1 MKKFLIGLI
10 VLLGLG
16 ALYLTLAPVPI
27 EPENWDA
34 PENAGYVG
42 DFAPNTDLANLE
54 RIDLSESPGP
64 EDAVALDEAIYSEE
78 MNGIYV
84 TSQVGDISRIDPKT
98 GKVNIIANTGGVPLG
113 IEAHQG
119 ILYIADAHKGLLS
132 LSPFGVLS
140 TETNSV
146 DGTSIDYTD
155 DLDISAAGIIY
166 FSDASTKFGA
176 KDHGSTM
183 AASLLEI
190 MESRGTGRVLAY
202 NPRTGG
208 TRVVVDGLVFPNG
221 VAMHPDGDILVNETG
236 RYRVLKINPETGA
249 MTDWIANLPG
259 FPDNINRGPDGT
271 FLLGLISPRSD
282 WLDANASK
290 PAMRKLAMRLPPSM
304 RPKAEHYGHIVQL
317 DADGN
322 VLRTFQDPDGAYHDA
337 TGAIVH
343 DGMLYVTSLHE
354 DALARMPY
362 PELN

>member
-1 MKKFLIGLI
+1 MKKLLIGLI

-27 EPENWDA
+27 EPEAWDA
-34 PENAGYVG
+34 PENAGFTG
-42 DFAPNTDLANLE
+42 DFAANKELANLE
-54 RIDLSESPGP
+54 RIELPDSPGP
-64 EDAVALDEAIYSEE
+64 EDAAVLNGMIYA
-78 MNGIYV
+78 
-84 TSQVGDISRIDPKT
+84 TSQVGDITRINSKT
-98 GKVNIIANTGGVPLG
+98 GTVEVFANTGGVPLG
-113 IEAHQG
+113 IEVAG
-119 ILYIADAHKGLLS
+119 DTLYIADAHKGLLS
-132 LSPFGVLS
+132 LTADGVL
-140 TETNSV
+140 ETLTDMV
-146 DGTSIDYTD
+146 DGTSIDYAD
-155 DLDISAAGIIY
+155 DLDIGADGIIY

-176 KDHGSTM
+176 KDIGSTM

-208 TRVVVDGLVFPNG
+208 TRVVADGLVFPNG

-259 FPDNINRGPDGT
+259 FPDNINPGPDGT
-271 FLLGLISPRSD
+271 FFLGLISPRSE

-322 VLRTFQDPDGAYHDA
+322 VLRTFQDPEGGYHDA

-343 DGMLYVTSLHE
+343 NGMLYVTSLHE

-362 PELN
+362 PELK